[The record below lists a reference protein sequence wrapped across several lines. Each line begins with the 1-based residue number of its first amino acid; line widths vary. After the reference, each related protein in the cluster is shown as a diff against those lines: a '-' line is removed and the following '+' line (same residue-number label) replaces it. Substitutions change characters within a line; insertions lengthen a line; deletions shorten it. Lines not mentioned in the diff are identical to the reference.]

1 MKPRLSQTVLL
12 LLALALRCGAA
23 VTNEAT
29 ELGLPRKAIEFV
41 REELVRI
48 QTELQQTALPD
59 DNPRVLHLKT
69 LSNTIAVRLRELEE
83 WSLAARTW
91 GEIGKTEAQQD
102 ITQHRSRL
110 RLYEVDW
117 GITHRT
123 YSVTEAQL
131 LHGHNKMPS
140 AWKAALEELTQTQVV
155 TISLRGTW
163 ADNSHVLPRNDAYN
177 REVYKF
183 LLSQYG
189 KDIFKRI
196 TEKAEQVTARQA
208 RLANARETAEL
219 WAPFVAAF
227 AASILLGRRIWI
239 RKSSGRPAVPMASH

>member
-1 MKPRLSQTVLL
+1 MKPRLSQAALL
-12 LLALALRCGAA
+12 LLALVLSCGAV

-29 ELGLPRKAIEFV
+29 DLRSGRTAVEMF

-48 QTELQQTALPD
+48 ETELKQTALPD
-59 DNPRVLHLKT
+59 DDPRILHLKK
-69 LSNTIAVRLRELEE
+69 LSHGIAVRLRELDGG
-83 WSLAARTW
+83 SLAARTW

-117 GITHRT
+117 GMTYRTH
-123 YSVTEAQL
+123 SVPELQL

-140 AWKAALEELTQTQVV
+140 AWKAALEELTQTQMV

-163 ADNSHVLPRNDAYN
+163 ADNSHLLPRIDAYN

-196 TEKAEQVTARQA
+196 AEKAEQATARQA
-208 RLANARETAEL
+208 RCT
-219 WAPFVAAF
+219 
-227 AASILLGRRIWI
+227 
-239 RKSSGRPAVPMASH
+239 AVPCSAAPNC